1 VGKILIKLFCSLLL
15 ALPSAYADEVVGTD
29 GLEGTGSKEP
39 TGTYTT
45 PAVQDSAD
53 NAKGQNSGAQTMSY
67 LMGGMFIATG
77 TPMVSG
83 CPSPSCPVGIMLIG
97 MGIMSF
103 MQGDSNGDSA
113 GQAAGT
119 SGLTNSYGTHSTG
132 GGTKP
137 PSSTV
142 KAVEAQVKALE
153 KAGILDSKTGTIKV
167 PNSDKKYKVTDFA
180 DAAAMAAAGFPPGAI
195 SGAMNAA
202 ARAEKSARE
211 KAIKLGAMTAANG
224 YAEGGG
230 GAGGGSGG
238 LAAAGDYNAGLGAGA
253 GGGAGKLNRD
263 PAQVAGMQKNFNGEP
278 IGVAADSIFLM
289 MKRRYKVK
297 EGQDSFFTDMDLRIQ
312 K

>member
-1 VGKILIKLFCSLLL
+1 M
-15 ALPSAYADEVVGTD
+15 PYAYADEVVATE
-29 GLEGTGSKEP
+29 GLEGTGTTEP

-53 NAKGQNSGAQTMSY
+53 SAKGSNSGAQMMSY
-67 LMGGMFIATG
+67 MMGGMFIATG
-77 TPMVSG
+77 TPMVSS

-103 MQGDSNGDSA
+103 MQGDENGDKS

-119 SGLTNSYGTHSTG
+119 AGLTNSYGSTTGSGSSTG
-132 GGTKP
+132 KN
-137 PSSTV
+137 SSTV

-153 KAGILDSKTGTIKV
+153 TAGIVDTKTGTIKV
-167 PNSDKKYKVTDFA
+167 PGSGKTYKTSDFA
-180 DAAAMAAAGFPPGAI
+180 SAESMAAAGFPAGAVA
-195 SGAMNAA
+195 GAMEAA
-202 ARAEKSARE
+202 SRAEKAA
-211 KAIKLGAMTAANG
+211 KKKLGALTAANG

-230 GAGGGSGG
+230 GGGAGGAGGAGADFGGGPGMGGSG
-238 LAAAGDYNAGLGAGA
+238 L

-278 IGVAADSIFLM
+278 IGVAADSIFSM

-297 EGQDSFFTDMDLRIQ
+297 DGQDSFITDMDLTLR